1 MLQAGDLGTLTQL
14 PREQWQLWAG
24 QEHRGASSRLGG
36 GRWEGGLR
44 PRGSGSSGA
53 HSEWSLPRAACSAAR
68 GPHGAAGAPPHKPC
82 AARSHH
88 SI

>member
-36 GRWEGGLR
+36 G
-44 PRGSGSSGA
+44 GA
-53 HSEWSLPRAACSAAR
+53 GKEA
-68 GPHGAAGAPPHKPC
+68 
-82 AARSHH
+82 
-88 SI
+88 

>member
-36 GRWEGGLR
+36 GALGRR
-44 PRGSGSSGA
+44 PEATRL
-53 HSEWSLPRAACSAAR
+53 WLQ
-68 GPHGAAGAPPHKPC
+68 
-82 AARSHH
+82 RSPL
-88 SI
+88 